1 VSRPY
6 IESESNHGKMI
17 SFVWLQAV
25 AQYWQNEI
33 DDSQVG
39 SNFKQALHFA
49 DNSDYDGVLRALS
62 SMCAPCTNK
71 IRNT

>member
-1 VSRPY
+1 MSRPY
-6 IESESNHGKMI
+6 IVSESKHGNMI
-17 SFVWLQAV
+17 CIVWLQAI

-39 SNFKQALHFA
+39 SRFKQALHFA